1 MKLWKHWKYLK
12 KYYLPTRNSPWKHQN
27 PKIVKILN
35 IFLHDWDF
43 RGNFLNFFFVFL
55 EISMVGC
62 CCLESWL
69 LFIYFCASQ
78 RGCGTHAGGYCWIRP
93 KCQADKD
100 WQTLL
105 SKSSSHSKSKL
116 KFSRKKAKRNFLITE
131 VKPWFQF
138 NSVCDF
144 FSQTFSNAC
153 AEHTPQS

>member
-105 SKSSSHSKSKL
+105 SKSSSHSKSNWKFPGKRPKETSSSRRWSDGFNL
-116 KFSRKKAKRNFLITE
+116 ILCAIFSRKH
-131 VKPWFQF
+131 FQMLAP
-138 NSVCDF
+138 SI
-144 FSQTFSNAC
+144 
-153 AEHTPQS
+153 HH